1 MHGKIK
7 HKSPAYFVT
16 SLQSYTKDE
25 EYPYASPT
33 THLDARLSSKY
44 HRSHVSDIGT
54 GSCSTSRV
62 AHLGEIS
69 ELRWITYYLEINK
82 YVTNNII
89 NSCPQKLIIHI
100 NVKNVVCHLI
110 HW

>member
-25 EYPYASPT
+25 EYLCASPT

-44 HRSHVSDIGT
+44 HRSHVIDIGT
-54 GSCSTSRV
+54 GSCCRSPSRL

-69 ELRWITYYLEINK
+69 LRADASCCCLVFSKATRFCTITLEYTPILFENYY
-82 YVTNNII
+82 
-89 NSCPQKLIIHI
+89 
-100 NVKNVVCHLI
+100 
-110 HW
+110 